1 MKKIIIAVL
10 LICAVVAC
18 SGFAFASEHATKD
31 ECIAMCKKAAAMVA
45 DKGLDATLK
54 AVADKNGPFVWK
66 DTYVFALDPTTGGT
80 LAHPMKPGLVGKD
93 LMGLKDVN
101 GVMIFVEFLK
111 IGKSDSGEGWVSYM
125 WPKPGEKKPSKKASY
140 IYRAKGQKVSF
151 GAGIYE

>member
-1 MKKIIIAVL
+1 M
-10 LICAVVAC
+10 
-18 SGFAFASEHATKD
+18 E
-31 ECIAMCKKAAAMVA
+31 
-45 DKGLDATLK
+45 
-54 AVADKNGPFVWK
+54 
-66 DTYVFALDPTTGGT
+66 
-80 LAHPMKPGLVGKD
+80 PGLVGKD

-140 IYRAKGQKVSF
+140 IYRAKGQDVSF